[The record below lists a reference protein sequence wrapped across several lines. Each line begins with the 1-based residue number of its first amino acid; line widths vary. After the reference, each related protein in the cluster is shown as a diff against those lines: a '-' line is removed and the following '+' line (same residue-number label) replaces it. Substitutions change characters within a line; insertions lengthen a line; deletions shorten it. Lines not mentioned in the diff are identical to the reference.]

1 MINLRSK
8 SPFLFDLQSFL
19 YRSARQIQLTEEIL
33 ILLPPVFST
42 FYAAG
47 LAEHAIV
54 REKNANN
61 LAVLYGE
68 AKN

>member
-42 FYAAG
+42 FYAA
-47 LAEHAIV
+47 EHAIV